1 MASQPPLDRKT
12 FQALA
17 SSLGLDTQGA
27 HGQELYQ
34 AVTSLLQGL
43 RDLDR
48 IDPGS
53 VEPVLVYLPQEHDR
67 E

>member
-1 MASQPPLDRKT
+1 MAGQPPLDRKT

-17 SSLGLDTQGA
+17 VSLGLDTQGA

-34 AVTSLLQGL
+34 AVSSLLQGL
-43 RDLDR
+43 RDLDHL
-48 IDPGS
+48 DPGS
-53 VEPVLVYLPQEHDR
+53 VEPALVYLPQEHGR